1 MMSRRS
7 VVGLLLLLGCLA
19 AWGKN
24 KKKVV
29 LPFDVLQAQSVLVVI
44 DPNAGEPID
53 APLANRNARNDVERA
68 LRNWGRFRM
77 AMNESDAD
85 LIVTVCKGSGKI
97 AHPTI
102 GGIPDDRPVINQP
115 PGTGPGI
122 GGPRGNPTPGYP
134 GANSPPAPQPQVT
147 MGDSEDMFLVYRGKR
162 DHPLDSSPVW
172 RYIAKDGLR
181 SPGVPAVDEFRKAI
195 VEAEKQQAN
204 NP

>member
-1 MMSRRS
+1 MIGRRS
-7 VVGLLLLLGCLA
+7 VVGLVLLLGCVA
-19 AWGKN
+19 ASGKN

-29 LPFDVLQAQSVLVVI
+29 LPDDVLAAQTVLVVI

-53 APLANRNARNDVERA
+53 APLANRNARDDVKRA
-68 LRNWGRFRM
+68 LRNWGRFRVVV
-77 AMNESDAD
+77 NESEAD
-85 LIVTVCKGSGKI
+85 LIVSVCKGSGKI
-97 AHPTI
+97 AHPTV
-102 GGIPDDRPVINQP
+102 GGIPNDRPVIDQP

-122 GGPRGNPTPGYP
+122 GGGRGYP
-134 GANSPPAPQPQVT
+134 GATVPPGPHPEVA
-147 MGDSEDMFLVYRGKR
+147 MGDSDDTFLVYRGKR